1 MSLTEAIRERKVM
14 TTISRTVKRIFLD
27 ANKGRFPIPE
37 NGSRG
42 TMKRKVAQM
51 LAINVTISSS
61 EAEYRTLAQET
72 CEGQW
77 LLYLLHDFLV
87 PHSSPIIMIYCDNQS
102 AKHMAANPIF
112 HERTKHIEIDCHVV
126 RDKIQTGMLHPL
138 LVSSKEKVADILT
151 KSLHPGSLNILRH
164 NLGMIDIY
172 SSLRG
177 MLKLV

>member
-1 MSLTEAIRERKVM
+1 LKRFFKDDYHKDGKKKYKDSHHKSSRRSEFAKRKHSPSKEDTPPTKKRLMSLTEAIRERKVM
-14 TTISRTVKRIFLD
+14 TTISRTVKRVFLD
-27 ANKGRFPIPE
+27 AIMGRFPIPE

-102 AKHMAANPIF
+102 AKHMAANPNF
-112 HERTKHIEIDCHVV
+112 
-126 RDKIQTGMLHPL
+126 
-138 LVSSKEKVADILT
+138 S
-151 KSLHPGSLNILRH
+151 
-164 NLGMIDIY
+164 
-172 SSLRG
+172 
-177 MLKLV
+177 